1 MIRWYR
7 LVGSLSGYL
16 IEKKVRSVV
25 MSGTGMTV
33 PTYPCHMKDQEDS
46 REPLR
51 AWVAMVEESRSRV
64 TEVTGKM
71 GENGQSSLR
80 DS

>member
-1 MIRWYR
+1 M
-7 LVGSLSGYL
+7 
-16 IEKKVRSVV
+16 E
-25 MSGTGMTV
+25 
-33 PTYPCHMKDQEDS
+33 DQEDL
-46 REPLR
+46 RKPLR